1 MHSALSPAM
10 RPSPCT
16 LTHSSVQPTVLP
28 DSQCSH
34 PHLYRL
40 IAACSHSAPSPAR
53 LPSPSGLTDTSM
65 SSVTTLSMI
74 VSYTLAFLSP
84 SDPCPCLQLFLGG
97 LLHLF
102 LEHSLSS
109 CTVAK
114 GEFKTLWPRSG
125 NKKPCLYVTT
135 RVPWDFRPSEDTG
148 ELSKEQSDPPTEIN
162 TCMHPNHTPGMHTWT
177 LAWHSVPYE
186 HWCWGHVWG
195 SSQKSYSGQETE
207 LTVPPRPNGGG

>member
-34 PHLYRL
+34 PHLYQL

-74 VSYTLAFLSP
+74 VSSLPVPFWPLPLPAAISWRLAAFIP
-84 SDPCPCLQLFLGG
+84 WAIAF
-97 LLHLF
+97 HL
-102 LEHSLSS
+102 
-109 CTVAK
+109 V
-114 GEFKTLWPRSG
+114 LWPKVSLRDYDPDLATRSHV
-125 NKKPCLYVTT
+125 YM
-135 RVPWDFRPSEDTG
+135 S
-148 ELSKEQSDPPTEIN
+148 Q
-162 TCMHPNHTPGMHTWT
+162 PGCHGISGPLRTQ
-177 LAWHSVPYE
+177 
-186 HWCWGHVWG
+186 G
-195 SSQKSYSGQETE
+195 SSQRNSQILQLK
-207 LTVPPRPNGGG
+207 